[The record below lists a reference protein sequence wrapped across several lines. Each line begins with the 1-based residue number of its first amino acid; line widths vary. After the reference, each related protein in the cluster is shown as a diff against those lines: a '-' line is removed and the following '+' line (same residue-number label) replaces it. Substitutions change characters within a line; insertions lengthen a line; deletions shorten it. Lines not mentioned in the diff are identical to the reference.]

1 MELWILLTLLAVGA
15 HLLKSRE
22 QQRRIALLARHLGQH
37 QIEKLMESLSEG
49 YLRALG
55 TDDPARREQI
65 WALLASAE
73 AQLCEQFRR
82 LAADFGR
89 VDAAQARVSRLPIAI
104 PYFER
109 LFPAA
114 SFDMRQ
120 VLVLHAQALER
131 AASNAQGLSLQKKA
145 YTLSA
150 ELFLMQH
157 SCHWFCRSHTVASA
171 RLLARH
177 KVTYAQLLEAVAPQ
191 TRQAYAE
198 LTGR

>member
-1 MELWILLTLLAVGA
+1 MDILILLTLLALGA
-15 HLLKSRE
+15 HVLKTKE
-22 QQRRIALLARHLGQH
+22 QNRRIALLARHLGQH
-37 QIEKLMESLSEG
+37 QIEKLMESLTEG

-55 TDDPARREQI
+55 SDDPARREQI

-89 VDAAQARVSRLPIAI
+89 VQAADARVSRLPIAI
-104 PYFER
+104 PFAAR
-109 LFPAA
+109 LLPAA
-114 SFDMRQ
+114 SFDMRRA
-120 VLVLHAQALER
+120 LALHAQALER
-131 AASNAQGLSLQKKA
+131 AASNPQGLSLQKKA

-177 KVTYAQLLEAVAPQ
+177 KVTYAQVLDAVAPQ
-191 TRQAYAE
+191 TRQAYGE